1 MKVAGYVRVST
12 SAQTDAYGL
21 DAQRADIEKYCAS
34 RGHEIIAWYEDKG
47 VSGVKERR
55 PELDKLLYK
64 VGNPP
69 VEGVVVAASD
79 RIAREIELYYA
90 IKHQMSTRGM
100 QLISVRE
107 DFGYKGAYAPVLEAM
122 MAAMAEI
129 ERTAIKQRTTA
140 GRFIKASSGGYSGG
154 KPPYGYKVVNKELE
168 IDESEAEVIRL
179 VYEMQKNKVR
189 RVDMVQKLSELGYKS
204 RSGGAIGATLVTNI
218 LRHKKFYQG
227 YYQYGNDIWVK
238 GKQKPIIE

>member
-21 DAQRADIEKYCAS
+21 EAQRADIERYCAS
-34 RGHEIIAWYEDKG
+34 HGHEIIAWYEDKG
-47 VSGVKERR
+47 VSGVKESR
-55 PELDKLLYK
+55 PELDKLLYR

-107 DFGYKGAYAPVLEAM
+107 DFGYKGAYAPVLEAL

-129 ERTAIKQRTTA
+129 ERGAIKQRTTA
-140 GRFIKASSGGYSGG
+140 GRMVKASSGGYAGG
-154 KPPYGYKVVNKELE
+154 KPPFGYKVVNKELE
-168 IDESEAEVIRL
+168 IEESEASVVREVYDLYKRGI
-179 VYEMQKNKVR
+179 KVAEIAR
-189 RVDMVQKLSELGYKS
+189 IMEKEGRVC
-204 RSGGAIGATLVTNI
+204 RSGSPVSVSVVRNI
-218 LRHKKFYQG
+218 LNHRKFYEG
-227 YYQYGNDIWVK
+227 YYCYGNGIWVQ
-238 GKQKPIIE
+238 GKHEPLC